1 MCADTSMTETLIGG
15 GTVLRLRPSLLTAG
29 TTLLA
34 AWYTMPDLIF
44 NGSARV
50 LIFGPSVSAFLR
62 WW

>member
-1 MCADTSMTETLIGG
+1 VCADTSMTETLIGD
-15 GTVLRLRPSLLTAG
+15 GTVRLQPSLLTAG

-44 NGSARV
+44 NGLAWV
-50 LIFGPSVSAFLR
+50 LIFDPSVSAFLR